1 MSSDSVVIS
10 SVSFPDPTTL
20 ALVADVQ
27 YHEPYVSAGLNR
39 KLRGILKEGFYTGF
53 LPRLGGGLA
62 LVITSA
68 DAEGHTG
75 SASVNIGSDYQLT
88 IRQQKDVKLQLSAGT
103 KFAIVLKGV
112 YTLGSDTYQVNSKSN
127 IQAAEINAKTYTDS
141 FVLGEGELLICTVS
155 VPAGVTEL
163 TEDMIDSTG
172 KKVATIGIELSNDYQ
187 SQEEKKAATPK
198 AVSDGIDNHEKKVN
212 PHPQYLQAKNNL
224 SDLTDKSKARG
235 SLELGSAAT
244 KDVGTGAGQVI
255 GVGGFGLGA
264 DKINTVAIDFKTRIF
279 RAGESLLLKMESC
292 TNVPDGLPKGPG
304 EYVYA
309 HCLGVRDN
317 SYGCTVIFIA
327 HNSANITFIGTRYN
341 NTNSGWVLMRVG
353 NQAEFAKY
361 LSLAG
366 GDITGRLGV
375 SGALQVGKSGT
386 ESLITLGASTVL
398 RDNANNALVISS
410 ESGAG
415 TQAGVFLR
423 PIASADSTMQMQGN
437 ADGWFTDKFT
447 TKNLKVPGKDA
458 ITKSG
463 AYAYTDGS
471 QKFNQTDGLF
481 MLGVGEQYG
490 KIRFT
495 EMVGKRAFIGFEI
508 KGGDKTAWL
517 EFRQDGSFVING
529 ADVAP
534 VGIPQP
540 WPLSVAPSGWLIC
553 NGAAFDKAMYPYLAA
568 AYPSGK
574 LPDLRGE
581 FIRGWDAGRGVDA
594 GRAILSAQGDAIRN
608 ITGSI
613 NAIGGEGGAIYYKS
627 TPAKTSWVHWG
638 GDNTF
643 HDVMSYGFDA
653 SRVVPTASENRPR
666 NIAFNYIVR
675 AA

>member
-1 MSSDSVVIS
+1 MDEAMKAH
-10 SVSFPDPTTL
+10 L
-20 ALVADVQ
+20 
-27 YHEPYVSAGLNR
+27 
-39 KLRGILKEGFYTGF
+39 
-53 LPRLGGGLA
+53 
-62 LVITSA
+62 
-68 DAEGHTG
+68 
-75 SASVNIGSDYQLT
+75 
-88 IRQQKDVKLQLSAGT
+88 
-103 KFAIVLKGV
+103 
-112 YTLGSDTYQVNSKSN
+112 
-127 IQAAEINAKTYTDS
+127 AKT
-141 FVLGEGELLICTVS
+141 
-155 VPAGVTEL
+155 
-163 TEDMIDSTG
+163 
-172 KKVATIGIELSNDYQ
+172 
-187 SQEEKKAATPK
+187 
-198 AVSDGIDNHEKKVN
+198 N

-224 SDLTDKSKARG
+224 SELTDKSKARG
-235 SLELGSAAT
+235 SLELGSSAT
-244 KDVGTGAGQVI
+244 KDVGTEAGNVI

-264 DKINTVAIDFKTRIF
+264 DKISTTAIDFKTRIF

-292 TNVPDGLPKGPG
+292 TNIPTGLPNGKG

-317 SYGCTVIFIA
+317 SYGCTVIFIS
-327 HNSANITFIGTRYN
+327 HNAGNISFIGTRYN
-341 NTNSGWVLMRVG
+341 NTTSGWTLMRVG
-353 NQAEFAKY
+353 NQDELSKY

-366 GDITGRLGV
+366 GDIIGRLGV
-375 SGALQVGKSGT
+375 GGVLQVGKTGT
-386 ESLITLGASTVL
+386 ESLITLGASTVM

-415 TQAGVFLR
+415 TKAGVFLR
-423 PIASADSTMQMQGN
+423 PIASTDSTMQMQGN

-447 TKNLKVPGKDA
+447 PKSLKITGTDA
-458 ITKSG
+458 INKSG
-463 AYAYTDGS
+463 AYSYTDGS

-495 EMVGKRAFIGFEI
+495 EMVGKRAFLGFEI
-508 KGGDKTAWL
+508 KGGDTTAWV

-529 ADVAP
+529 TDVSP

-540 WPLSVAPSGWLIC
+540 WPLTSAPLGWLIC

-594 GRAILSAQGDAIRN
+594 GRAILAAQGDAIRN

-613 NAIGGEGGAIYYKS
+613 NAVGGEGGALYFKS
-627 TPAKTSWVHWG
+627 TPANTSWVHWG

-666 NIAFNYIVR
+666 NIAFNFIVR

>member
-1 MSSDSVVIS
+1 MTAKYYAILTNQGAARLANATALGTKLNLTQMAVGDANGKLPTPDPAQTALINQQRIAPLNMLTVDPANASQIIAEQIIPENEGGFWIREIGIYDDDGVLIAVANCPETYKPKLAEGSGRTQTIRMILIVSSTTAITLKIDPSVV
-10 SVSFPDPTTL
+10 L
-20 ALVADVQ
+20 ATRQYVDDKAIEVKGYADELMKN
-27 YHEPYVSAGLNR
+27 H
-39 KLRGILKEGFYTGF
+39 
-53 LPRLGGGLA
+53 LA
-62 LVITSA
+62 
-68 DAEGHTG
+68 
-75 SASVNIGSDYQLT
+75 
-88 IRQQKDVKLQLSAGT
+88 
-103 KFAIVLKGV
+103 
-112 YTLGSDTYQVNSKSN
+112 
-127 IQAAEINAKTYTDS
+127 AA
-141 FVLGEGELLICTVS
+141 
-155 VPAGVTEL
+155 
-163 TEDMIDSTG
+163 
-172 KKVATIGIELSNDYQ
+172 
-187 SQEEKKAATPK
+187 
-198 AVSDGIDNHEKKVN
+198 N
-212 PHPQYLQAKNNL
+212 PHAQYLQAKNNL
-224 SDLTDKSKARG
+224 SELTDKSKARG
-235 SLELGSAAT
+235 SLELGTAAT

-264 DKINTVAIDFKTRIF
+264 DKISTTAIDFKTRIF

-292 TNVPDGLPKGPG
+292 TNIPTGLPNGTG

-317 SYGCTVIFIA
+317 SYGCTVIFIS
-327 HNSANITFIGTRYN
+327 HNSGNISFIGTRYN
-341 NTNSGWVLMRVG
+341 NTTSGWTLMRVG
-353 NQAEFAKY
+353 NQAELSKY

-386 ESLITLGASTVL
+386 ESLITLGAATVL
-398 RDNANNALVISS
+398 RDNANGALVISS

-415 TQAGVFLR
+415 TKAGVFLR
-423 PIASADSTMQMQGN
+423 PIASTDSTMQMQGN
-437 ADGWFTDKFT
+437 ADGWATDNFS

-458 ITKSG
+458 IIKSG
-463 AYAYTDGS
+463 AYSYTDGS

-481 MLGVGEQYG
+481 MQGVGGQYG
-490 KIRFT
+490 NIRFT
-495 EMVGKRAFIGFEI
+495 EMVGKRSYIGFEI

-529 ADVAP
+529 TDVSP

-540 WPLSVAPSGWLIC
+540 WPLTSAPLGWLIC
-553 NGAAFDKAMYPYLAA
+553 NGAAFDKALYPYLAA

-594 GRAILSAQGDAIRN
+594 GRAIFSAQGDAIRN

-613 NAIGGEGGAIYYKS
+613 NGLGGEGGAIYYKS
-627 TPAKTSWVHWG
+627 TPEKTSWVHWG

>member
-1 MSSDSVVIS
+1 MSAKFYTLLTDIGAAKLASAAALGVPLKITHMAVGDGGGVL
-10 SVSFPDPTTL
+10 PTPSAQQTK
-20 ALVADVQ
+20 LVAEKRRASLNMLYIDPQNSSQIIAEQVIP
-27 YHEPYVSAGLNR
+27 ETEGGWWIREIGLFDETGALIAVGNCPESY
-39 KLRGILKEGFYTGF
+39 KPQLAEGSGRTQTVRMV
-53 LPRLGGGLA
+53 L
-62 LVITSA
+62 ITSST
-68 DAEGHTG
+68 D
-75 SASVNIGSDYQLT
+75 NITLKIDPAVVLAT
-88 IRQQKDVKLQLSAGT
+88 RQYVDDT
-103 KFAIVLKGV
+103 AIEVRL
-112 YTLGSDTYQVNSKSN
+112 
-127 IQAAEINAKTYTDS
+127 YTD
-141 FVLGEGELLICTVS
+141 E
-155 VPAGVTEL
+155 A
-163 TEDMIDSTG
+163 M
-172 KKVATIGIELSNDYQ
+172 
-187 SQEEKKAATPK
+187 KAHLAE
-198 AVSDGIDNHEKKVN
+198 AN
-212 PHPQYLQAKNNL
+212 PHAQYLQAKNNL
-224 SDLTDKSKARG
+224 SELTDKSKARG

-244 KDVGTGAGQVI
+244 KDVGTEAGNVI

-264 DKINTVAIDFKTRIF
+264 DKINTVAIDFKTRVF
-279 RAGESLLLKMESC
+279 RAGQSLLLKMESC

-353 NQAEFAKY
+353 NQAELSKY

-375 SGALQVGKSGT
+375 GGVLQVGKTGT
-386 ESLITLGASTVL
+386 ESLITLGASTVM

-415 TQAGVFLR
+415 TKAGVFLR
-423 PIASADSTMQMQGN
+423 PIASTDSTMQMQGN

-447 TKNLKVPGKDA
+447 PKSLKITGTDA
-458 ITKSG
+458 INKSG
-463 AYAYTDGS
+463 AYSYTDGS

-495 EMVGKRAFIGFEI
+495 EMVGKRAFLGFEI
-508 KGGDKTAWL
+508 KGGDTTAWV

-529 ADVAP
+529 TDVSP

-540 WPLSVAPSGWLIC
+540 WPLTSAPLGWLIC

-594 GRAILSAQGDAIRN
+594 GRAILAAQGDAIRN

-613 NAIGGEGGAIYYKS
+613 NAVGGEGGALYFKS
-627 TPAKTSWVHWG
+627 TPANTSWVHWG

-653 SRVVPTASENRPR
+653 SRIVPTASENRPR